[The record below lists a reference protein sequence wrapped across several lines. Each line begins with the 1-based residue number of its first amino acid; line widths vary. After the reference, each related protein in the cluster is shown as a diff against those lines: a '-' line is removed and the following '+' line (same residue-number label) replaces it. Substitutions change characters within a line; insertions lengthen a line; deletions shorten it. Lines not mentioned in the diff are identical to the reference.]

1 MYDILM
7 LLLAGILVDNII
19 CVHGV
24 GITGGPLGAD
34 TLRRSALLGGYV
46 TVSALLTTA
55 VCYPVYTYLLLPIGG
70 GYFSTLLFVLCCA
83 GVVFGLPAVLPR
95 LKSWFTQNQITVVFG
110 TALGICCLAV
120 FQQNILYALI
130 AALFYGA
137 GLLFLMC
144 LFFCARLSLKPSRVP
159 KAFSGFAIDLV
170 ITAIIALVIY
180 GIR

>member
-1 MYDILM
+1 MRDILM
-7 LLLAGILVDNII
+7 LLLAGVLVDNLV
-19 CVHGV
+19 CVHCV
-24 GITGGPLGAD
+24 GIVGGALGAD

-46 TVSALLTTA
+46 TAASLLSVA
-55 VCYPVYTYLLLPIGG
+55 VCYPVYNYLLLPIGG

-83 GVVFGLPAVLPR
+83 SAVFGSAAIFPKLRTA
-95 LKSWFTQNQITVVFG
+95 FTETQLTVVFG
-110 TALGICCLAV
+110 TALGICCLSV
-120 FQQNILYALI
+120 LQKNMLYSLV
-130 AALFYGA
+130 AALCYGA

-180 GIR
+180 GIK